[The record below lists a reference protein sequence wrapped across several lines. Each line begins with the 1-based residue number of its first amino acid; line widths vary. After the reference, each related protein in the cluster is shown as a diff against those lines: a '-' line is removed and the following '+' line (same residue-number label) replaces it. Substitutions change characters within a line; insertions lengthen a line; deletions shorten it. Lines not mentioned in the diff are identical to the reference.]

1 MGKTCQESTHDMTI
15 GKETFSLNKGE
26 YADKLGRVITN
37 HRANS
42 KLLGEPKE
50 FVLRSCRLSDQWM
63 KMAGDPETEVYLR
76 NVDIAGGRKVK
87 MLSLERGGTKQPISK
102 SKLVD
107 ALYPVKKIATT
118 ATAEEK
124 HYNAV
129 KGAMR
134 NAIHYQLKGFRD
146 AVTYPLVCSITG
158 KQIRKGQKTDV
169 DHCGLSFS
177 EIADRFV
184 SIKGLRYS
192 DISLMGPPTGKSFKD
207 KQLWGE
213 WVHFHMANARYALVC
228 ASANRSKG
236 ASGYETPVELYGSFK
251 SDDPNSL
258 SLDF

>member
-1 MGKTCQESTHDMTI
+1 MTI

-124 HYNAV
+124 HFNSV
-129 KGAMR
+129 KSAMR
-134 NAIHYQLKGFRD
+134 NAVSHQLKGFRD

-169 DHCGLSFS
+169 DHCGLAFS

-207 KQLWGE
+207 KVLWGE
-213 WVHFHMANARYALVC
+213 WVHYHLQHARFALVC

-236 ASGYETPVELYGSFK
+236 CGSYQTPVELYGSFAAENPE
-251 SDDPNSL
+251 DLDL
-258 SLDF
+258 SF

>member
-1 MGKTCQESTHDMTI
+1 MTI
-15 GKETFSLNKGE
+15 GKETFGLNKGE
-26 YADKLGRVITN
+26 YTDKLGKVITN

-50 FVLRSCRLSDQWM
+50 FVLRSCRLSDQRG
-63 KMAGDPETEVYLR
+63 KLTGDPETEVYLR
-76 NVDIAGGRKVK
+76 NVDIAGGRRIK
-87 MLSLERGGTKQPISK
+87 MLSLERSGTKQPVGK
-102 SKLVD
+102 AKLVD

-213 WVHFHMANARYALVC
+213 WVHFHLQHARFALVC

-236 ASGYETPVELYGSFK
+236 CGSYQTPVELYGSFAAE
-251 SDDPNSL
+251 SAEDL

>member
-1 MGKTCQESTHDMTI
+1 MTI

-26 YADKLGRVITN
+26 YTDKLGRVITN

-50 FVLRSCRLSDQWM
+50 FILRSCRLSDQWM

-87 MLSLERGGTKQPISK
+87 MLSLERGGTKQPVSK

-118 ATAEEK
+118 ATSEEK
-124 HYNAV
+124 HFNSV
-129 KGAMR
+129 KSAMR
-134 NAIHYQLKGFRD
+134 HAVSHQLKGFRD

-158 KQIRKGQKTDV
+158 KQIRRGMKTDV
-169 DHCGLSFS
+169 DHCGMPFS

-207 KQLWGE
+207 KVLWGE
-213 WVHFHMANARYALVC
+213 WVAYHLQHARFALVC

-236 ASGYETPVELYGSFK
+236 SDGYVAPTELLGSFK
-251 SDDPNSL
+251 AEDANDL

>member
-1 MGKTCQESTHDMTI
+1 MAI
-15 GKETFSLNKGE
+15 GKETFQLNKGE
-26 YADKLGRVITN
+26 YTEKLGRVITN

-42 KLLGEPKE
+42 KLVGEPKE
-50 FVLRSCRLSDQWM
+50 FVLRSCRLSDQWL
-63 KMAGDPETEVYLR
+63 KLAGDPETEVYLR

-87 MLSLERGGTKQPISK
+87 MLSLERTGTKQPVSK

-107 ALYPVKKIATT
+107 ALYPAKKIATT
-118 ATAEEK
+118 ATPEEK
-124 HYNAV
+124 HFNAV

-134 NAIHYQLKGFRD
+134 NAIHYQLKAFRD
-146 AVTYPLVCSITG
+146 SVNLPCVCSITG
-158 KQIRKGQKTDV
+158 KQIRKGQKTDI
-169 DHCGLSFS
+169 DHCGMSFS

-184 SIKGLRYS
+184 ASKSLTYS
-192 DISLMGPPTGKSFKD
+192 DIPLMGPPTGKSFKD

-236 ASGYETPVELYGSFK
+236 ASGYETPVELYGSFAAE
-251 SDDPNSL
+251 DPNDL